1 MAGKLK
7 TIAVLTAHTGK
18 ADALRD
24 LLGQL
29 VERSRAEPG
38 NLRYDLWADPTQPGR
53 FVLDELYVDRA
64 AVEAHHAT
72 PHFQNYLAQIPDL
85 AERSVWTLDEV
96 VVA

>member
-1 MAGKLK
+1 MTGRVK
-7 TIAVLTAHTGK
+7 TIAVLTARPGK

-24 LLGQL
+24 LMEQL
-29 VERSRAEPG
+29 VEPSRAEPG
-38 NLRYDLWADPTQPGR
+38 NLRYELWAAPAQPGL
-53 FVLDELYVDRA
+53 FVLDELYVDHV

-72 PHFQNYLAQIPDL
+72 PHFQNYLLRIADL